1 MHDKICTTKI
11 WSPNLKN
18 EFQNV
23 PKFFE
28 EVMTFTNYDQKLFQR
43 QKKLHERN
51 SGQKSINS

>member
-28 EVMTFTNYDQKLFQR
+28 EVMTFTNYDQKLFSETE
-43 QKKLHERN
+43 K
-51 SGQKSINS
+51 IA